1 MDTPQ
6 LSRIESYARVSAAS
20 RSDEARAAHGSR
32 EFTALVIGEDA
43 AGRRRRHD
51 HPPDEDPD
59 AAPAPEP
66 VIEAQSPE
74 SAEILPEDAHDPQE
88 LRAFLSH
95 PHD

>member
-20 RSDEARAAHGSR
+20 RPDETRAAHGSR

-43 AGRRRRHD
+43 AGRRRPS
-51 HPPDEDPD
+51 HPEQEPDTASAE
-59 AAPAPEP
+59 ES
-66 VIEAQSPE
+66 VIEAQPSGA
-74 SAEILPEDAHDPQE
+74 AEDILPEDAHDPQE
-88 LRAFLSH
+88 LRALLSH